1 VERGDSCDYPAPV
14 AISRDDAAH
23 VARLA
28 RLSFSEA
35 ELGAMAGQ
43 LSTILEHVQALAEL
57 DLSQVEPTAHAL
69 DIQNVTRPDRAR
81 PSWPR
86 DEVLRNAP
94 VPQDGAFRVPPA

>member
-1 VERGDSCDYPAPV
+1 V

-28 RLSFSEA
+28 RLAFA
-35 ELGAMAGQ
+35 DDELEAMAGQ
-43 LSTILEHVQALAEL
+43 LSSILDHVQALSQL

-69 DIQNVTRPDRAR
+69 DLRNVTRPDRPR

-94 VPQDGAFRVPPA
+94 APQDGAFRVPPA